1 VLSCGNKE
9 ALAVAK
15 ACSFDF
21 IRAEGFVFGHIGDE
35 GYTDA
40 NAGRLLRY
48 RKHIEAENVLIFA
61 DIKKKHRLVLK
72 LLNRRTTVSLQH
84 NQKIAT
90 VLKKL

>member
-1 VLSCGNKE
+1 MSCGNKE
-9 ALAVAK
+9 ALAIAK

-40 NAGRLLRY
+40 NAGMLLRY

-61 DIKKKHRLVLK
+61 DIKKKHRFVLEH
-72 LLNRRTTVSLQH
+72 TVSL
-84 NQKIAT
+84 
-90 VLKKL
+90 